1 MSFITLTR
9 DNFTSATSS
18 VISVNTDH
26 IVQMEPVALLGTR
39 EPGTQLTL
47 SISDKVGTSMT
58 ITVEEEHHIVMNE
71 IRKVASL

>member
-9 DNFTSATSS
+9 QDFTTGKSTP
-18 VISVNTDH
+18 VTMNTDH

-39 EPGTQLTL
+39 EPGTQITL

-58 ITVEEEHHIVMNE
+58 VTVEEEHHIVMSE
-71 IRKVASL
+71 IRKAASL